1 MTKNGFMTIS
11 LITLVAVFFG
21 SILFPV
27 RAEKIAAPIPSGRL
41 KLAAGVMCES
51 IEGNDPREPSIVF
64 SATRGNIFC
73 FTLFDPV
80 PVKTYIYHHWYFRE
94 TLKAK
99 RKLSLKPPRWSTFTK
114 LKIGE
119 TDKGPWRVEVL
130 DEKKRLIKTLRFSI
144 VD

>member
-1 MTKNGFMTIS
+1 MTTRRCFTTS
-11 LITLVAVFFG
+11 LITLFIVFSVF
-21 SILFPV
+21 LYLPAQ
-27 RAEKIAAPIPSGRL
+27 AEKNAAAIPSGKL

-51 IEGNDPREPSIVF
+51 IEGNSPRGPGIVF
-64 SATRGNIFC
+64 SATRGNIYC

-80 PVKTYIYHHWYFRE
+80 PAKTYIYHHWYFRE
-94 TLKAK
+94 TLRAK

-119 TDKGPWRVEVL
+119 TDKGPWRVEIL
-130 DEKKRLIKTLRFSI
+130 DEGKRHFKTLRFSS